1 MGQKVHLVDKDEIV
15 EKGRKIYE
23 TIKDK
28 LEPEH
33 KGELV
38 AIEVE
43 TGDYFLGQSVIEA
56 IEKGREKY
64 PNTVFHVIR
73 IGYPVVHVFR

>member
-15 EKGRKIYE
+15 EKGQKIYE
-23 TIKDK
+23 AIKDK

>member
-1 MGQKVHLVDKDEIV
+1 MTEKVILIDKDEIV
-15 EKGRKIYE
+15 EKGQRIYE
-23 TIKDK
+23 RIKDK

-33 KGELV
+33 KGEIV
-38 AIEVE
+38 AIEPD

-56 IEKGREKY
+56 IEKGRERY
-64 PNTVFHVIR
+64 PDSVFHVIR

>member
-1 MGQKVHLVDKDEIV
+1 MTEKVILVDKDEIV
-15 EKGRKIYE
+15 EKGQRIYE

-33 KGELV
+33 KGEIV

-43 TGDYFLGQSVIEA
+43 TGDYFLGRRVIEA
-56 IEKGREKY
+56 TDKAREKY
-64 PNTVFHVIR
+64 PDKVFYVAR
-73 IGYPVVHVFR
+73 IGFPVVHRL

>member
-1 MGQKVHLVDKDEIV
+1 MTEKVLLVDKDEIV
-15 EKGRKIYE
+15 DKGQCIYE

-33 KGELV
+33 KGEIV

-43 TGDYFLGQSVIEA
+43 TGDYFLGRRVIEA
-56 IEKGREKY
+56 TDKAREKY
-64 PNTVFHVIR
+64 PDKVFYVAR
-73 IGYPVVHVFR
+73 VGFPVVYVFR

>member
-1 MGQKVHLVDKDEIV
+1 MAEKIILVNKDEIV
-15 EKGRKIYE
+15 EKGQRIYE

-33 KGELV
+33 KGEIV
-38 AIEVE
+38 AIEPD

-64 PNTVFHVIR
+64 PDSVFHVIR

>member
-1 MGQKVHLVDKDEIV
+1 MTEKVILIDKDEIV
-15 EKGRKIYE
+15 EKGQRIYE

-33 KGELV
+33 KGEIV
-38 AIEVE
+38 AIEPD

-64 PNTVFHVIR
+64 PDSVFHVIR